1 VPDET
6 QSVTHWSP
14 ADWAALV
21 ESGIR
26 RTYLPG
32 QYLLRQGDDGSWIVA
47 LIKGRVRVTYHAASG
62 SEVLLAI
69 RGPGDL
75 LGEFGYGDREPR
87 SASVIAIEPCM
98 GSLVTDSR
106 FTAWMATHQNHRRLD
121 RYILAKTRE
130 AAKVTWQLARCRPA
144 QRLASLLLAVVTA
157 GRGQSPEPLTV
168 PMSQDEIARGLGLA
182 RSSITPVLA
191 EWKRRNIVSISRS
204 HITVLDLEAI
214 RREL

>member
-6 QSVTHWSP
+6 QPVTHWSP

-157 GRGQSPEPLTV
+157 GHASGTA
-168 PMSQDEIARGLGLA
+168 D
-182 RSSITPVLA
+182 
-191 EWKRRNIVSISRS
+191 RS
-204 HITVLDLEAI
+204 HVAGRDRARTRPGAQLHHTRTRRVETAEHRVDLAI
-214 RREL
+214 AHHRSRPRGDPP

>member
-1 VPDET
+1 MT
-6 QSVTHWSP
+6 RWSP
-14 ADWAALV
+14 SDWAALV
-21 ESGIR
+21 ESGVR

-32 QYLLRQGDDGSWIVA
+32 QYLLRQGEEGSWVVA
-47 LIKGRVRVTYHAASG
+47 LIKGRVRVTYTAATG

-87 SASVIAIEPCM
+87 SASVIAIEPCL
-98 GSLVTDSR
+98 GSLVTDTR
-106 FTAWMATHQNHRRLD
+106 FTAWTALHQNRRHLD

-130 AAKVTWQLARCRPA
+130 AARVTWQLTHCRPA
-144 QRLASLLLAVVTA
+144 QRLASLVLTVVSA
-157 GRGQSPEPLTV
+157 GRTEIPGPPTV

-191 EWKRRNIVSISRS
+191 DWKRRHMVSISRS